1 MGLDRVGEVYP
12 EYPTSKPPRSSRP
25 LVIVLIAVCVL
36 GLVAI
41 LVVAA
46 LAPAHTVAGTALPAD
61 QYGFQDTATKTKPL
75 PTTTTTAPKSTIAAV
90 TPGWQTA
97 YSISRNAVY
106 DVPADWT
113 VPTPSTIIGFESGS
127 NRVVMSGAAELQ
139 PKSCEGHHS
148 RAIAGV
154 TGSKLGDTSAAAT
167 DVAKSWATVVAMND
181 DRPNYTYTVSGVE
194 TLTVQG
200 KPAAHVTAT
209 LSNPGAADCSHPASG
224 VVHTLAV
231 PGNKGQSVVMVIYA
245 DQAVDGAADDGTLR
259 QLLTTL
265 RPAGLALA
273 DCKQDNE
280 VVGTWCG

>member
-1 MGLDRVGEVYP
+1 MYP

-25 LVIVLIAVCVL
+25 LVIALVAVSVL

-46 LAPAHTVAGTALPAD
+46 LAPAHTVTGTALPAD

-75 PTTTTTAPKSTIAAV
+75 PTTTTSAPNPTIAAV

-106 DVPADWT
+106 DVPQDWT
-113 VPTPSTIIGFESGS
+113 VPTPTTIIGFESGS

-154 TGSKLGDTSAAAT
+154 TGSKLGDTAAAAT
-167 DVAKSWATVVAMND
+167 DVAKNWATVKAMND
-181 DRPNYTYTVSGVE
+181 DRPNDTYTVSGAE

-209 LSNPGAADCSHPASG
+209 LTNPGSVDCSHPASG
-224 VVHTLAV
+224 VVHTLAIA
-231 PGNKGQSVVMVIYA
+231 GNKGQSVVMVIYA
-245 DQAVDGAADDGTLR
+245 DQAVDGAATDDILR
-259 QLLTTL
+259 QVLTTL
-265 RPAGLALA
+265 RPAGLKFD
-273 DCKQDNE
+273 DCKQDND